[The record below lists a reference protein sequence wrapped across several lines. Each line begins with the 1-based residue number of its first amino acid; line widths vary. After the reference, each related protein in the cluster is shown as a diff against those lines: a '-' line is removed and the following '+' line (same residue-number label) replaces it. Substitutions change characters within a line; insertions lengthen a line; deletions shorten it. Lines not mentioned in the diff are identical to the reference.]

1 MDRDASPTADSVR
14 ALAAD
19 LRAYM
24 GLLRD
29 AGMVHL
35 AEGSVQASRIAIE
48 AWNGVELEAEA
59 RPGGPV
65 QGQTVPL
72 EDARARVVAPLPDAR
87 AEAEPVDALP
97 EAQPSEPKE
106 LERDAPDVTI
116 VEEPPVAI
124 VAGVAETPDGISV
137 PVEVLREAQATAEN
151 DKPTEPE
158 EAPPAP
164 EVPGQGDLFAMLA
177 EPEPRPVAR
186 GRRKKA

>member
-1 MDRDASPTADSVR
+1 MRVAVRVMDRDASPTADSVR

-24 GLLRD
+24 SFLRD
-29 AGMVHL
+29 AGLVHL
-35 AEGSVQASRIAIE
+35 AEGSVQASRIATE

-59 RPGGPV
+59 WRGGRV
-65 QGQTVPL
+65 HGQTVPL
-72 EDARARVVAPLPDAR
+72 EDARAGSAAPLPEAR
-87 AEAEPVDALP
+87 
-97 EAQPSEPKE
+97 PSEPEE
-106 LERDAPDVTI
+106 LERDAPDVMM

-151 DKPTEPE
+151 NEPTEPE

-164 EVPGQGDLFAMLA
+164 GVPGQGDLFAMLA
-177 EPEPRPVAR
+177 EPEPKPASR